1 MIPDSSFK
9 VLSDMAYNIEKSKA
23 ESNGHLQIIE
33 GSQII
38 DFHQKRSFM
47 VLEVND
53 DINNGMQ
60 AMRLW
65 HVSLWMKVIILL

>member
-38 DFHQKRSFM
+38 DII
-47 VLEVND
+47 
-53 DINNGMQ
+53 INLFYGI
-60 AMRLW
+60 RG
-65 HVSLWMKVIILL
+65 

>member
-38 DFHQKRSFM
+38 DFHQKRS
-47 VLEVND
+47 
-53 DINNGMQ
+53 
-60 AMRLW
+60 LW
-65 HVSLWMKVIILL
+65 Y

>member
-9 VLSDMAYNIEKSKA
+9 VLSDMAYNIEESKA
-23 ESNGHLQIIE
+23 KSNGHLKIIE

-47 VLEVND
+47 VLIVQM
-53 DINNGMQ
+53 IN
-60 AMRLW
+60 
-65 HVSLWMKVIILL
+65 